1 MSARRL
7 HRLPNGKFGG
17 WRPDRPKASKDWHVD
32 KLLGAPRAVM
42 PVNPSCNPAY
52 FPMMKNQGSLGSCTG
67 ESFCLALEE
76 EIIRAK
82 AEAGEDVT
90 SPWWTSWKGLS
101 GLAAY
106 YFSRLKLGTLNE
118 DSGSEIR
125 VTIDGVRQFGVPSE
139 ESWPYKISKYRTK
152 PDAAAMKTAPWHNI
166 DEVASYRCDGA
177 GGSREA
183 TLTNIL
189 RAHEAGLPVNFGFGC
204 PKDWK
209 DYDDTGRIPMPNGGY
224 DGGHAMTSMKA
235 DTDSKDLIGPNTWGD
250 QIGAPQPKGSRII
263 TKGGKGWFIIP
274 FQYFLDGDADDA
286 WVICLKKPG

>member
-32 KLLGAPRAVM
+32 KLLGAPRQAM
-42 PVNPSCNPAY
+42 PVNPGCNPAY

-82 AEAGEDVT
+82 AEGGEDVT
-90 SPWWTSWKGLS
+90 SDWWMKWQGLS

-139 ESWPYKISKYRTK
+139 ELWPYKISKFRMK
-152 PDAAAMKTAPWHNI
+152 PDARAMKTAPWHNI
-166 DEVASYRCDGA
+166 DEVGSYRCDGA

-183 TLTNIL
+183 TLTNML
-189 RAHEAGLPVNFGFGC
+189 RVLEAKLPINFGFAC
-204 PKDWK
+204 PADWQ
-209 DYDDTGRIPMPNGGY
+209 DYDDTGRIPMPNGKY
-224 DGGHAMTSMKA
+224 DGGHAVTTFMA
-235 DTDSKDLIGPNTWGD
+235 DTDSKNFLICNTWGTN
-250 QIGAPQPKGSRII
+250 IGAPQPKDSRVMS
-263 TKGGKGWFIIP
+263 KDGRGWAIMP
-274 FQYFLDGDADDA
+274 FQYVLDGDADDA
-286 WVICLKKPG
+286 WGICLRKPG